1 LEHLVAWTSNFS
13 PNREH
18 WSPPPPPDSFKI
30 NFDTAI
36 RDEFS
41 SQAAICRN
49 SNGKIIKILA
59 QIRPTCSPA
68 YGEAQAAL
76 LASFL
81 AVSLNLDNFVLERD
95 SATVIIALQDPS
107 IILDWQHDHII
118 CNIFSLIPVSF
129 TWKARKVSRSANLC
143 ALYMANRAAV
153 GFISNG
159 IPSLSSPLF
168 PFLFVVEKIPP
179 PPPPPSLPS

>member
-1 LEHLVAWTSNFS
+1 
-13 PNREH
+13 
-18 WSPPPPPDSFKI
+18 
-30 NFDTAI
+30 
-36 RDEFS
+36 
-41 SQAAICRN
+41 
-49 SNGKIIKILA
+49 
-59 QIRPTCSPA
+59 
-68 YGEAQAAL
+68 

-81 AVSLNLDNFVLERD
+81 AVSLNLDNFVLERE

-118 CNIFSLIPVSF
+118 CNIFSLIPVYF

-153 GFISNG
+153 GFISND

-168 PFLFVVEKIPP
+168 PFLFVVEKTPP
-179 PPPPPSLPS
+179 PPPPRPPFSSLLVKCSCCLLVFVLNEADVTKKKKKNHQIHEN

>member
-1 LEHLVAWTSNFS
+1 
-13 PNREH
+13 
-18 WSPPPPPDSFKI
+18 
-30 NFDTAI
+30 
-36 RDEFS
+36 
-41 SQAAICRN
+41 
-49 SNGKIIKILA
+49 
-59 QIRPTCSPA
+59 
-68 YGEAQAAL
+68 

-179 PPPPPSLPS
+179 PPPPPFSSLLVKCSCCLLVFVLNEADVTKKKKKKTIKFMKIKRIA